1 METPKDLAE
10 ALQETPAVQFG
21 GAVAEATDTVECSP
35 EDSKD
40 LHTDAAYGSVNT
52 PTSAGSQSRAFES
65 IGGKRP

>member
-1 METPKDLAE
+1 METPRDLSE

-21 GAVAEATDTVECSP
+21 GAVAEAADIVECSP

-52 PTSAGSQSRAFES
+52 PMSAGSRSSAFE
-65 IGGKRP
+65 